1 MNAKD
6 YFGYT
11 PMHMAI
17 TKNNKDIIRLLI
29 NAGADVN
36 VMDQMGS
43 SLLHQAIEKKN
54 IEIFK
59 MILSAG
65 MSHLFHHLLRSTYP
79 LIYAG
84 ANVNV
89 VDRYG
94 ETPLHLAVEKN
105 NTVIIKLLV
114 DAGADESIRN
124 MYGRT
129 PFASCKAKALS
140 NANTKMHANKLVKNG
155 IVASRKQ

>member
-1 MNAKD
+1 
-6 YFGYT
+6 
-11 PMHMAI
+11 MAI
-17 TKNNKDIIRLLI
+17 ARNNKDITRLLI
-29 NAGADVN
+29 SAGADVN

-43 SLLHQAIEKKN
+43 SLLHQAIEKNEKKN
-54 IEIFK
+54 TEIFK

-65 MSHLFHHLLRSTYP
+65 ASLLFNPSLRSSYS
-79 LIYAG
+79 LIYTG

-105 NTVIIKLLV
+105 NTVIIKLLI
-114 DAGADESIRN
+114 DAGADENIRN

-140 NANTKMHANKLVKNG
+140 NANTKMHANKQAQNG
-155 IVASRKQ
+155 IASR